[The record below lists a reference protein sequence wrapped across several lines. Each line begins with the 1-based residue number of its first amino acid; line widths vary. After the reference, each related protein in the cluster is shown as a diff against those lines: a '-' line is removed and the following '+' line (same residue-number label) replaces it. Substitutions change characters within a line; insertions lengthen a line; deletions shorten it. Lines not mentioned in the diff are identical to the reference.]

1 MRTATPAAASRALPG
16 WLAALTDVPPRGQ
29 GTILAAGPCSVTGLD
44 MTLRV
49 AATLAEAG
57 ATWLRGGAFKPRS
70 SPHLFR
76 GLGHDGLRILA
87 EARALTGLPIVT
99 EILDVRDLEPALPYA
114 DVIQIGAR
122 NMQNYPLLTEV
133 GRTDHVVLLKRHF
146 SATIDEV
153 IGALDYIRAEGNT
166 RVILCERGIRTF
178 EPAYRFT
185 LDVSAVPVL
194 QERSGQPVFVDP
206 SHAAGRRDLVLA
218 LSKAAVGVG
227 ADGLLVEVDEEPEE
241 ALSDR
246 AQQLRSDEFAVFA
259 QAIARNAGVEG
270 RPLVGP
276 PRGSRLDLASSPAAG
291 WSCP

>member
-1 MRTATPAAASRALPG
+1 
-16 WLAALTDVPPRGQ
+16 
-29 GTILAAGPCSVTGLD
+29 
-44 MTLRV
+44 
-49 AATLAEAG
+49 
-57 ATWLRGGAFKPRS
+57 
-70 SPHLFR
+70 
-76 GLGHDGLRILA
+76 
-87 EARALTGLPIVT
+87 
-99 EILDVRDLEPALPYA
+99 
-114 DVIQIGAR
+114 
-122 NMQNYPLLTEV
+122 MQNYPLLTEV

-206 SHAAGRRDLVLA
+206 GHAAGRRDLVLA